1 MSYTEY
7 TKEDKAL
14 FLSGINDERKRII
27 SLIAADCN
35 HAEPW
40 CYHRDVIKLI
50 RGEDND

>member
-35 HAEPW
+35 HAEPS
-40 CYHRDVIKLI
+40 CYHREIIALI
-50 RGEDND
+50 NQESE